1 MAWGNPEPATA
12 APVAPVVVTCE
23 APDCNNPAK
32 LIIKLPDSEDEH
44 KSCAACCN
52 SNVSIVGVIEG
63 AEYDEETRDVLL
75 KAWENSKA
83 VLERAKNTE
92 MSLRKSVGA
101 FVFPTPKEGVN
112 NHDLGGGYTL
122 KLGHKL
128 NYKLV
133 GDNDKLEEVEEKAA
147 KLGNEGE
154 FLIERIIVW
163 KAEFSKSEY
172 NKLDEG
178 LPTHKEVKKL
188 VDSVLEISAGSP
200 SLEIKEPKAT
210 LR

>member
-1 MAWGNPEPATA
+1 MSWGTPVAAA
-12 APVAPVVVTCE
+12 APAVPVAVTCE
-23 APDCNNPAK
+23 APGCDNPAK

-44 KSCAACCN
+44 KSCASCCN
-52 SNVSIVGVIEG
+52 ANVSIVGVIEG

-75 KAWENSKA
+75 KSWENSKA

-92 MSLRKSVGA
+92 MALRKAVGA
-101 FVFPTPKEGVN
+101 FVFPAPKEGVN
-112 NHDLGGGYTL
+112 THDLGGGYAL

-128 NYKLV
+128 NYKLI
-133 GDNDKLEEVEEKAA
+133 GDIDKIEAIEEAAA

-154 FLIERIIVW
+154 FLIERVIVW

-188 VDSVLEISAGSP
+188 VDSVLEITPGSP
-200 SLEIKEPKAT
+200 TLEIKEPKAT